1 MVTEAHTTGSDT
13 DSTFLAT
20 DPATGELLA
29 TLPRSDP
36 AAIDRAV
43 RIARAAFD
51 GATTWRQPAYRAGVL
66 AAIGRGIEAE
76 ADALA
81 TLECR
86 DTGKPLAQ
94 ARTDVAVAARY
105 FQYYAGWADK
115 VYGQQIPL
123 GDAYL
128 DYTLR
133 EPWGVCGQIIP
144 WNYPLQVASRLAAPA
159 LACGNA
165 VVLKPAEEASLS
177 PLRLQEIARAAG
189 LPEGLLQVLPGLGE
203 EAGAALVEHPDID
216 HLSFVG
222 SPAVGS
228 AIAASAGR
236 RLVPVSLEL
245 GGKSP
250 NVVFEDAN
258 LALAVPMI
266 VRAVIQNAGQTCSAG
281 SRLIAHHAIYEPLLE
296 AVAARLRAL
305 RLGPG
310 LEDPDLG
317 PLISRTQFER
327 AHGMIERAVAGGARL
342 LAGGNRAAGTGLE
355 RGFFLEATLLADADP
370 SSEIWREEV
379 FGPVLAA
386 RSFRD
391 EQEAIALAN
400 GTDYGLVAGLWTR
413 DLSRAHRVAR
423 RLRAGQVFVN
433 TYGAGGGVETP
444 FGGYGRSGYGR
455 GKGQE
460 AILAFSQVKNICVAL

>member
-1 MVTEAHTTGSDT
+1 MVTEAHTTGFDT
-13 DSTFLAT
+13 DSTFPAT

-29 TLPRSDP
+29 TLPRCDP
-36 AAIDRAV
+36 AAIGRAV
-43 RIARAAFD
+43 RFAREAFES
-51 GATTWRQPAYRAGVL
+51 ATVWRQPAYRAGIL

-165 VVLKPAEEASLS
+165 VLLKPAEEASLS
-177 PLRLQEIARAAG
+177 PLRLQKIARAAG

-203 EAGAALVEHPDID
+203 EAGAALVEHPDVD

-250 NVVFEDAN
+250 NVVFEDAD
-258 LALAVPMI
+258 LTLAVPMI

-281 SRLIAHHAIYEPLLE
+281 SRLIAHHTIYEPLLE

-310 LEDPDLG
+310 LQDPDLG

-327 AHGMIERAVAGGARL
+327 AHGMIERAVASGARL
-342 LAGGNRAAGTGLE
+342 LAGGKRAEGAGLE

-370 SSEIWREEV
+370 TSEIWRDEV

>member
-281 SRLIAHHAIYEPLLE
+281 SRLIAHYTIYEALLE

-327 AHGMIERAVAGGARL
+327 AHGMIERAVADGARL
-342 LAGGNRAAGTGLE
+342 LAGGNRAATGLE

-379 FGPVLAA
+379 FGPVLVA